1 MNTYNMDEI
10 EEGKTSVDFEVAV
23 TEIMLETFE
32 QISGDR
38 NPLHTD
44 VGYAKSQGMKD
55 KVVYG
60 MLISSFYSRLV
71 GMYLPGKYCL
81 LQQIKINFHA
91 PVYVGDKLKI
101 TGVVKQK
108 KELFHRLEIDAK
120 ILNQDNVKV
129 SSAKIIVGVLK

>member
-1 MNTYNMDEI
+1 MGEI
-10 EEGKTSVDFEVAV
+10 EEGKTSADFEVVV
-23 TEIMLETFE
+23 TETMLETFE
-32 QISGDR
+32 QISGDS

-44 VGYAKSQGMKD
+44 VEYAKSQGMKD

-81 LQQIKINFHA
+81 LQEIKTNFHA
-91 PVYVGDKLKI
+91 PVYVGDNLRI

-108 KELFHRLEIDAK
+108 KELFHRVEIDAR